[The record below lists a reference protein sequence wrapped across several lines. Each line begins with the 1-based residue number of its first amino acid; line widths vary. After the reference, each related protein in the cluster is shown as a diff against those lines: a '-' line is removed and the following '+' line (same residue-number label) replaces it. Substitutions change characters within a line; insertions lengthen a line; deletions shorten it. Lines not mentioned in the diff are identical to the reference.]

1 MFTSEVRIRETG
13 GTLLLFVVTNAGR
26 RACTQA
32 LARAGFSPLVETIR
46 AFADPTRTAGGNGFE
61 IRLRPGVGRDRAR
74 ELAERLNDA
83 DAEPSDEPRERPS

>member
-1 MFTSEVRIRETG
+1 MFTSEVRIRETE

-26 RACTQA
+26 GAC
-32 LARAGFSPLVETIR
+32 ARAIARTGLRPLVEAIR

-83 DAEPSDEPRERPS
+83 DAEQFDGPR